1 MYSKCVILI
10 ECLGYRKLPK
20 FHLFR
25 PGMFVEPGKRP
36 GQRQPTEPG
45 HEGSFKLTA
54 LVLQASLLLR
64 YLDGVRQDQ
73 RLTRRLIGPEKKP
86 KGKKPSFHGPP

>member
-10 ECLGYRKLPK
+10 ECLGYRKPPK

-25 PGMFVEPGKRP
+25 PGMFVPANRP
-36 GQRQPTEPG
+36 TVPTEPG

-54 LVLQASLLLR
+54 LVLQASLLLT
-64 YLDGVRQDQ
+64 YLDGVRQQ
-73 RLTRRLIGPEKKP
+73 RLKP
-86 KGKKPSFHGPP
+86 ADS